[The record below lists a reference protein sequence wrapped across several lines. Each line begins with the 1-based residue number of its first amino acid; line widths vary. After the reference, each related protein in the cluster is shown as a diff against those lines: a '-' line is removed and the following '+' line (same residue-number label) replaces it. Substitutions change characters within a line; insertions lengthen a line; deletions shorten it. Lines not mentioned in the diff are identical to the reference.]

1 MAKTA
6 SSNPTDHC
14 RSLILDGTMI
24 SIDPSSGKS
33 GVAGYA
39 KFDGG
44 YLVSYGVIKIRFSTI
59 AYKRFQSLRKKI
71 AEEHGE
77 EFDVLTI
84 ELLKGRSRNYNV
96 KPVLKQAAAVTAA
109 SLNWKE
115 CVMITPN
122 SWQAIAKRIGGW
134 IKQDDIDAVYQGY
147 AAIAFANG
155 YKSTWK
161 KEAQLAFLEELATE
175 YKWKKGD
182 WNGSSSSIEKS
193 N

>member
-1 MAKTA
+1 MAKNA
-6 SSNPTDHC
+6 GSNPTDHC
-14 RSLILDGTMI
+14 RSLILDGKMI

-39 KFDGG
+39 EFDGG
-44 YLVSYGVIKIRFSTI
+44 YLVSYGVLSIPFSTQ
-59 AYKRFQSLRKKI
+59 AYKRFQNLRKKI
-71 AEEHGE
+71 ISD
-77 EFDVLTI
+77 FDTDYKVLVI

-109 SLNWKE
+109 SFNWEE
-115 CVMITPN
+115 CVHLAPM

-134 IKQDDIDAVYQGY
+134 VKDDAIDAVYQGY

-175 YKWKKGD
+175 YKWKIGD
-182 WNGSSSSIEKS
+182 WNGSNSGTEVS